1 MKSAI
6 RLLAGGLVWLGLAL
20 AAAPSQA
27 ISVVGNL
34 GWQPIPATCSVA
46 TNVRF
51 TLSDR
56 KLRFQC
62 GPTSVQF
69 SCSPAAT
76 VQYGISS
83 QQVSVACAAN
93 TVTAVTSTRSI
104 SPGGATFSCNMIDF
118 DFNSQERTV
127 SFTCTAS
134 PSIRRNCYAE
144 SLPPVIDYET
154 GTVSLGYCPEAD
166 MELVGHSG
174 FEDGELWRPT
184 FGQSP

>member
-46 TNVRF
+46 SNVRF
-51 TLSDR
+51 TLADR

-62 GPTSVQF
+62 GPTAVQF
-69 SCSPAAT
+69 SCTPAAT
-76 VQYGISS
+76 VHYGMAS

-93 TVTAVTSTRSI
+93 TVTAVTSTRTL
-104 SPGGATFSCNMIDF
+104 PGGQTVSCNMNNF
-118 DFNSQERTV
+118 DFNTTERTV
-127 SFTCTAS
+127 SFSCTNS
-134 PSIRRNCYAE
+134 PSIPHWCYA
-144 SLPPVIDYET
+144 SNLPPLIDFET
-154 GTVSLGYCPEAD
+154 GTVDLGYCPDAVN
-166 MELVGHSG
+166 ELVGHSG